1 MRDRQRGTSPRDA
14 FDEIREGRSI
24 VIQYRKRGVWWSW
37 CALFALACCVLGSQ
51 PALGQD
57 ETAEEAS
64 EYNLAQQLSNPV
76 AALIS
81 VPLQLNFDRAMGPAD
96 DGQRLQL
103 NIQPVV
109 PFSLTPKWNL
119 ISRTIVPVID
129 QQDVVPGGGSQFGLG
144 DTVQSLFFS
153 PAKPSAGGLIY
164 GVGPALL
171 LPTATD
177 WRLGTEQWA
186 VGPTGVVLRQQGP
199 WTVGALANHLWSVAG
214 DSERASVNATF
225 LQPFVTYVTSTFTT
239 FAVNTEST
247 YNWSDDQWTVPLN
260 FSVSQLLRVGG
271 QLLQVGV
278 GARYWAEGPDRA
290 PEGWGFRFTTTLLFP
305 R

>member
-1 MRDRQRGTSPRDA
+1 M
-14 FDEIREGRSI
+14 
-24 VIQYRKRGVWWSW
+24 IQDRKRGVRWSW
-37 CALFALACCVLGSQ
+37 CALFVLACCVLGSQ

-57 ETAEEAS
+57 ETTDETTEWAY

-81 VPLQLNFDRAMGPAD
+81 VPVQFNFDQRMGPSD
-96 DGQRLQL
+96 DGQRLQI

-119 ISRTIVPVID
+119 ISRTILPVID

-186 VGPTGVVLRQQGP
+186 VGPTGVVLKQQGP
-199 WTVGALANHLWSVAG
+199 WTFGALANHLWSVAG

-225 LQPFVTYVTSTFTT
+225 FQPFVTYITPTFTT

-247 YNWSDDQWTVPLN
+247 YNWNDDQWTVP
-260 FSVSQLLRVGG
+260 VSLTVAQLLRVGN

-278 GARYWAEGPDRA
+278 GVRYWAKGSDTA
-290 PEGWGFRFTTTLLFP
+290 PQGWGFRFTTTLLFP